1 MKIEEFKAG
10 RFRQEYKYKS
20 FVPNKVNQE
29 WIWNDPKINSL
40 LSEADLNLGNLNAFS
55 LYIPDVDVFIR
66 MHLVKEATKSSRIE
80 GTQTEM
86 EDALL
91 KDNEIQP
98 GKRDDW
104 KEVQNYIQAMNHSIS
119 NLKTLPVSTRMLK
132 EAHRILMQSVRG
144 ENKTPGEFRTSQ
156 NWVGGATINDA
167 LFIPPPQS
175 EVNELMG
182 DLENFLH
189 NENIDVPPLIKAAI
203 SHYQFET
210 IHPFLDGNGRI
221 GRLLITLYM
230 VGVGV
235 LQKPT
240 LYLSDYFEKY
250 RTIYYDNLNLVR
262 LKNDLV
268 QWIKFFLVAVIETS
282 KNGIETFQGILKLK
296 ENIENERIIK
306 LGKKIPNARKVIKK
320 LYSEPII
327 SANGIVNFL
336 NVTPATAN
344 SLIQDF
350 VNLGI
355 LNEITGGRRDRL
367 FAFTE
372 YMNLFTKKTKI

>member
-1 MKIEEFKAG
+1 MKIEEFKSG
-10 RFRQEYKYKS
+10 RYRQEYKYRS
-20 FVPNKVNQE
+20 FIPNKINQE
-29 WIWNDPKINSL
+29 WAWNDPKINSL

-98 GKRDDW
+98 EKRDDW

-156 NWVGGATINDA
+156 NWIGGATINDA
-167 LFIPPPQS
+167 VFIPPPQS

-221 GRLLITLYM
+221 GRLLITLYT

-235 LQKPT
+235 LQRPT
-240 LYLSDYFEKY
+240 LYLSDYFEKH

-262 LKNDLV
+262 LKNDLA
-268 QWIKFFLVAVIETS
+268 QWIKFFLVAIIETS

-296 ENIENERIIK
+296 ENIESERIIK

-327 SANGIVNFL
+327 SANAIVNFL